1 MKHTILKFLFLSLV
15 LTLVG
20 CNSTKEKTSCHQ
32 PTWTAPKGDTPKLG
46 DSEGKFQRIY
56 GKPFSVSKN
65 GYHNYSDGKLV
76 IQVHFAN
83 GMAESISYTTNKG
96 QCLDD
101 YWVSRIL
108 SLNSE
113 GKAWIIK
120 RDSKPD
126 DVWCRPADCKLIAN
140 IYKNTTLVICTRQ
153 FRQWL
158 WNNSGK
164 GKLPPEQ
171 PKASIFYPDCAS
183 VFLGDSDS
191 KMTDLLG
198 FPSVSVKNANVRYYY
213 DANVE
218 VHAQFANGKCEAI
231 KYLCK
236 KGRLS
241 DHWVTATLALNSNQ
255 IAWIADVAIRD
266 GERRFVTI
274 DGKLHGLLYNNSCE
288 LIIYTELLNKKMINR
303 LNDKKNLIRQSL
315 EAKVEE
321 TPSI

>member
-1 MKHTILKFLFLSLV
+1 MKHPILKFLFLSLV
-15 LTLVG
+15 FTFVG
-20 CNSTKEKTSCHQ
+20 CDSTKEKNSCNQ
-32 PTWTAPKGDTPKLG
+32 PTWNAPRGDTPRLG
-46 DSEGKFQRIY
+46 DSEGNFQRIY
-56 GKPFSVSKN
+56 GKPLSVSKN
-65 GYHNYSDGKLV
+65 GYYSYSDNKFA

-83 GMAESISYTTNKG
+83 GKAEYISYTTNKG
-96 QCLDD
+96 QNLDD

-113 GKAWIIK
+113 GRAWVIK
-120 RDSKPD
+120 RDSKLD

-140 IYKNTTLVICTRQ
+140 IYKNNTLLICTRQ

-158 WNNSGK
+158 WNRSGK

-198 FPSVSVKNANVRYYY
+198 FPSVSVKNANVRYYH

-274 DGKLHGLLYNNSCE
+274 DGKLHGLLKKNSCE
-288 LIIYTELLNKKMINR
+288 LILYTELLNKKTINR
-303 LNDKKNLIRQSL
+303 LNEKNTLIRQSL
-315 EAKVEE
+315 EAKVEKM
-321 TPSI
+321 PSF

>member
-1 MKHTILKFLFLSLV
+1 
-15 LTLVG
+15 VG
-20 CNSTKEKTSCHQ
+20 CASTTVKDYRHQ
-32 PTWTAPKGDTPKLG
+32 PARTNPRSDTPKIG
-46 DSEGKFQRIY
+46 DGEIKYEKAY
-56 GKPFSVSKN
+56 GKPFYVSKN
-65 GYHNYSDGKLV
+65 GFYNYSDGKMA

-83 GMAESISYTTNKG
+83 GIAESICYKKNRG
-96 QCLDD
+96 QKLDD
-101 YWVSRIL
+101 LWLSHIL
-108 SLNSE
+108 SMNSE
-113 GKAWIIK
+113 GEAWVIK

-140 IYKNTTLVICTRQ
+140 IYKNNRLLICTRQ

-158 WNNSGK
+158 WNRSGK

-198 FPSVSVKNANVRYYY
+198 FPRVSIKNANVRFYH

-231 KYLCK
+231 KYMCK

-255 IAWIADVAIRD
+255 IAWIADVALRD
-266 GERRFVTI
+266 GDRRFVTI
-274 DGKLHGLLYNNSCE
+274 DGKLHGLLKRNSCE
-288 LIIYTELLNKKMINR
+288 LIIYTELLNKKTINR
-303 LNDKKNLIRQSL
+303 LNKKDILIRQSL
-315 EAKVEE
+315 EAKVGE
-321 TPSI
+321 THSF